1 MSHVSTNSHAPK
13 LTRLVTLFS
22 AILVA
27 GSLALPAT
35 ASAGGRGWDSHR
47 HADRWDSP
55 APRHFRHHHHHRKH
69 HHRRHH
75 HRDHRRTYVYDY
87 GYRPR
92 VVYKKR
98 WPHHHRRDG
107 VTIIYRDY

>member
-1 MSHVSTNSHAPK
+1 MSPVSTTFHTPK

-27 GSLALPAT
+27 GSLALPTA

-47 HADRWDSP
+47 DADRWDSP
-55 APRHFRHHHHHRKH
+55 PPRHFRHHH
-69 HHRRHH
+69 RRHH
-75 HRDHRRTYVYDY
+75 HHNHRRTYIYDY

-92 VVYKKR
+92 VVYKER
-98 WPHHHRRDG
+98 WPRRHRRDG